1 MKLKH
6 RIARY
11 LGIILSCT
19 LILAAAPASAELYQ
33 FTYTF
38 TAASQPYGSGSQLTG
53 FLEGTPDP
61 ANPDR
66 ILITDFGSV
75 SLTIPGYLPF
85 NFPSIEANEITTYLK
100 NGAAPVATLNGSE
113 LSFSVCPSGF
123 TTSQVQGEAVLNDC
137 PFAAEGGFY
146 IDTSLFDF
154 IPFATTAIGGM
165 ETAPCYDVS
174 RNGTNS
180 EGEPTNDTWGCR
192 VTELFTDMAS
202 AWQMTLVNVDPSVD
216 IDPSVT
222 LGDNTTL
229 DKNITVEEN
238 VFVGDNV
245 TVEKDVSIGADSEV
259 GENSMLDKGTS
270 TGSNVT
276 IGENVTI
283 EWNVVIQD
291 GVSIGDGAYI
301 YRGAVLC
308 SGVSIGAGAVIG
320 KNAVVDDDV
329 PDTGAIPND
338 HPGSCTP

>member
-11 LGIILSCT
+11 LGVVLPCT
-19 LILAAAPASAELYQ
+19 LILAAAPANAELYQ
-33 FTYTF
+33 FSYTF
-38 TAASQPYGSGSQLTG
+38 KDGSSRLSG
-53 FLEGTPDP
+53 FLEGTPDANNADRVFITSFGAVRYTTGGFVHDYPSIAVGNFNTYP
-61 ANPDR
+61 ADGRTPVVTYSGTEIAVRACPNGFNKD
-66 ILITDFGSV
+66 DGV
-75 SLTIPGYLPF
+75 SIPGF
-85 NFPSIEANEITTYLK
+85 NDCIFKTDGGFFIETGLDTLALW
-100 NGAAPVATLNGSE
+100 GFDLGVGVATAT
-113 LSFSVCPSGF
+113 V
-123 TTSQVQGEAVLNDC
+123 GEYA
-137 PFAAEGGFY
+137 GY
-146 IDTSLFDF
+146 
-154 IPFATTAIGGM
+154 
-165 ETAPCYDVS
+165 PCED
-174 RNGTNS
+174 
-180 EGEPTNDTWGCR
+180 CR
-192 VTELFTDMAS
+192 VWDFFGTS
-202 AWQMTLVNVDPSVD
+202 SNWQLTLVNAAVDPTVD
-216 IDPSVT
+216 LDPTVT

-238 VFVGDNV
+238 VIVGDNV